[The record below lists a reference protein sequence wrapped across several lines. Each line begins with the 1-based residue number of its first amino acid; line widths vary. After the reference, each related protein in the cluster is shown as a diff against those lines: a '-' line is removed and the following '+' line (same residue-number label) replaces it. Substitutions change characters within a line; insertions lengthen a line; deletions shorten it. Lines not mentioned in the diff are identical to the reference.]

1 VETFNQ
7 ECLKIHKITQNHCTE
22 KFKFYIHL
30 HIYYRDQVYSLLN
43 LIESLNFNYFLIIT
57 ITGEQNYSLYKALSK
72 YENKYANILYFQNR
86 GYDIYA
92 FLKILSRVEGDDAVI
107 AKIHTKPDQVI
118 VGSNWRDEC
127 LRSLFH
133 SDCYVN
139 DVLKLFKEYSD
150 LLMLGSSLLFK
161 STERFM
167 YGNDRNFFKLLE
179 KLNED
184 SSRVNSKSI
193 GFFAGSMFWAK
204 KETFNSILNILP
216 EIEVMSL
223 TENNNSNPSLWH
235 AIERI
240 FGVLPTIQ
248 NKKSY
253 TVRFLSNNHYSICNT
268 PKPSDIPLT
277 QSF

>member
-1 VETFNQ
+1 METFNQ
-7 ECLKIHKITQNHCTE
+7 ECRKIHAITQNHCTE

-43 LIESLNFNYFLIIT
+43 LIEKLEFNFFLIVT
-57 ITGEQNYSLYKALSK
+57 IAGEQNYSLYKALSK
-72 YENKYANILYFQNR
+72 YESKYANILYLQNR
-86 GYDIYA
+86 GFDIYA
-92 FLKILSRVEGDDAVI
+92 FLKILTRVQDDDSII
-107 AKIHTKPDQVI
+107 AKIHTKPNQVI

-139 DVLKLFKEYSD
+139 DVLRLFKENSD
-150 LLMLGSSLLFK
+150 LFMLGSSILFK
-161 STERFM
+161 NTAKFM
-167 YGNDRNFFKLLE
+167 YGNDQNFTKVLG
-179 KLNED
+179 KMN
-184 SSRVNSKSI
+184 SGSNRVYCKSI

-204 KETFNSILNILP
+204 KETFNSILNIMP
-216 EIEVMSL
+216 EIEAMSL

-240 FGVLPTIQ
+240 FGALPAVQ
-248 NKKSY
+248 NKKTF
-253 TVRFLSNNHYSICNT
+253 TVSFVSNNHYSICST
-268 PKPSDIPLT
+268 PNPSVIPLT